1 MASTMDRPAPRVAA
15 ETADLNPTISLKP
28 QASASPTPAITLS
41 PAAPKSQAE
50 AAPAAVPLS
59 LEEQTLADRVRVE
72 VERTMQRQV
81 KGLEYIS
88 TGDPAVGLTPKGT
101 IYGRGT
107 LKLYHY
113 RAQTAEIY
121 RVPVLLV
128 MSLVSKPYILDLTPG
143 QSLVEYLLRR
153 GYDVFMIDW
162 EAPRPDEKTLD
173 LASYVL
179 DFLPSCVARVKQ
191 VTGEPDISVIGY
203 CFGGVL
209 ALLWAALHPEA
220 GLKNLATF
228 TTPVDFSKMPLFAAW
243 SDKRYFDVD
252 RLVDTLGNC
261 PPEMLSTAFDSLRPG
276 GRLAANLRLA
286 DRMWDDEFVKAHRMI
301 DRWSSDMLPLAG
313 AYFRDT
319 TQKLMW
325 DNALLNK
332 TMDVA
337 GRPVD
342 LDKITVPFLHVT
354 AEHDHIVPTAASAPL
369 IEMIG
374 SVDKEHVTLKGGHV
388 SLIGGPNAVR
398 RMWPKLDEW
407 LAEKSL

>member
-1 MASTMDRPAPRVAA
+1 MSAESGLLERGRQEFERALQRNIKGLDYFTSPAPV
-15 ETADLNPTISLKP
+15 LG
-28 QASASPTPAITLS
+28 ASAKDVLI
-41 PAAPKSQAE
+41 E
-50 AAPAAVPLS
+50 
-59 LEEQTLADRVRVE
+59 
-72 VERTMQRQV
+72 
-81 KGLEYIS
+81 
-88 TGDPAVGLTPKGT
+88 
-101 IYGRGT
+101 RGT
-107 LKLYHY
+107 LRLYHY
-113 RAQTAEIY
+113 RPLTDEIY

-128 MSLVSKPYILDLTPG
+128 MATTNRGYIFDLTPG
-143 QSLVEYLLRR
+143 QSLVEYLLQR

-179 DFLPSCVARVKQ
+179 DFLPNCVARVKQ

-209 ALLWAALHPEA
+209 ALLWAALHPDA

-228 TTPVDFSKMPLFAAW
+228 TTPVDFTKMPLFATW

-252 RLVDTLGNC
+252 RLVGTLGNC
-261 PPEMLSTAFDSLRPG
+261 PAEMLYTAFDSLRPG
-276 GRLAANLRLA
+276 GRVAANIRLL

-301 DRWSSDMLPLAG
+301 DRWSSDVLPLAG

-319 TQKLMW
+319 TKRLMW
-325 DNALLNK
+325 DNALFER

-342 LDKITVPFLHVT
+342 LEAITVPFLHVT

-369 IEMIG
+369 IEMVG
-374 SVDKEHVTLKGGHV
+374 GTDKEHVTLKGGHV

-398 RMWPKLDEW
+398 RMWPKLDQW

>member
-1 MASTMDRPAPRVAA
+1 MSAESGLFERGRQEFERALQRNIKGLDYFTSPAPV
-15 ETADLNPTISLKP
+15 LG
-28 QASASPTPAITLS
+28 ASAKDVLI
-41 PAAPKSQAE
+41 E
-50 AAPAAVPLS
+50 
-59 LEEQTLADRVRVE
+59 
-72 VERTMQRQV
+72 
-81 KGLEYIS
+81 
-88 TGDPAVGLTPKGT
+88 
-101 IYGRGT
+101 RGT
-107 LKLYHY
+107 LRLYHY
-113 RAQTAEIY
+113 RPLTDEIY

-128 MSLVSKPYILDLTPG
+128 MATTNRGYIFDLTPG
-143 QSLVEYLLRR
+143 QSLVEYLLQR

-209 ALLWAALHPEA
+209 ALLWAALHPDA

-228 TTPVDFSKMPLFAAW
+228 TTPVDFTKMPLFATW

-252 RLVDTLGNC
+252 RLVGTLGNC
-261 PPEMLSTAFDSLRPG
+261 PAEMLYTAFDSLRPG
-276 GRLAANLRLA
+276 GRVAANIRLL

-301 DRWSSDMLPLAG
+301 DRWSSDVLPLAG

-319 TQKLMW
+319 TKRLMW
-325 DNALLNK
+325 DNALFER

-342 LDKITVPFLHVT
+342 LEAITVPFLHVT

-369 IEMIG
+369 IEMVG
-374 SVDKEHVTLKGGHV
+374 GTDKEHVTLKGGHV

-398 RMWPKLDEW
+398 RMWPKLDQW

>member
-1 MASTMDRPAPRVAA
+1 MSGEVGLLERGRQEFERALQRNIKGLGYFTSPAPV
-15 ETADLNPTISLKP
+15 LG
-28 QASASPTPAITLS
+28 ASAKDVLI
-41 PAAPKSQAE
+41 E
-50 AAPAAVPLS
+50 
-59 LEEQTLADRVRVE
+59 
-72 VERTMQRQV
+72 
-81 KGLEYIS
+81 
-88 TGDPAVGLTPKGT
+88 
-101 IYGRGT
+101 RGT
-107 LKLYHY
+107 LRLYHY
-113 RAQTAEIY
+113 RPLTDEIY
-121 RVPVLLV
+121 RVPALLV
-128 MSLVSKPYILDLTPG
+128 MATTNRGYIFDLTPG
-143 QSLVEYLLRR
+143 QSLVEYLLQR

-179 DFLPSCVARVKQ
+179 DFLPSCVARVKV

-209 ALLWAALHPEA
+209 ALLWAALHPDA

-228 TTPVDFSKMPLFAAW
+228 TTPVDFTKMPLFATW

-252 RLVDTLGNC
+252 RLVGTLGNC
-261 PPEMLSTAFDSLRPG
+261 PAEMLYTAFDSLRPG
-276 GRLAANLRLA
+276 GRVAANIRLL

-301 DRWSSDMLPLAG
+301 DRWSSDVLPLAG

-319 TQKLMW
+319 TKRLMW
-325 DNALLNK
+325 DNALFEG

-342 LDKITVPFLHVT
+342 LEAITVPFLHVT

-369 IEMIG
+369 IEMVG
-374 SVDKEHVTLKGGHV
+374 STDKEHVTLKGGHV

-398 RMWPKLDEW
+398 RMWPKLDQW